1 MIRKASLFAAIAVAT
16 GLFAAAPTNAFIPSS
31 HLSHNTRYPTLSQN
45 VWTSSTTIQSRH
57 SMAPLSMKSNSSAE
71 SISKTPFAKRKVAL
85 KVLSKAAMMFS
96 LIALAT
102 SSSAPSALA
111 AKKAVAA
118 PVVEHLHTGQKIAK
132 FFQSFGLPDVGV
144 IALISALPVV
154 ELRGAVPVGLWMG
167 LPLTTVL
174 PACIIGNMI
183 PIVPLLF
190 LLRNESL
197 KKLMKPILDR
207 AEKKSA
213 SLGVGSVERQWASL
227 AAFVGIPLPGTG
239 AWTGAMGAFLLGMP
253 TAVALSSIFT
263 GVAMAGV
270 IVSAIT
276 MAGKKGGIAALAAL
290 ALITGKEFFFGS
302 DDDSATEETNKVS
315 TFPAADTGEKP
326 WVPPPEPPVETKP
339 IEEKAKQDFLEADP
353 YWDQTNVPVNVYK
366 NKAPFTGKVVST
378 KRIVGPKA
386 TGETCHI
393 VIDHQGDFPYWEGQ
407 SWGVI
412 PPGVREKDGKP
423 HSVRL
428 YSIASSRYGDD
439 MTGNTG
445 SLCVR
450 RATYW
455 CPELK
460 ADDPAKKGICSN
472 FLCDTQPGDDV
483 MMTGPA
489 GKVML
494 MPEEDPSTDYIM
506 VATGTGIA
514 PYRGFIRRLFVENTP
529 AAAAYKGEAWLFLGV
544 ANSDALLYDDE
555 WQAVKKDYPDN
566 FRLDYALSREQE
578 NKKGGK
584 MYIQD
589 KVEEYADEVFDK
601 LSNGAHI
608 YFCGLKGMMPGIQD
622 MLKGVAKSKGLDY
635 DEWLKGLKK
644 SKQWHVEV
652 Y

>member
-1 MIRKASLFAAIAVAT
+1 MKMFSFGKNKSSSVTVDKPTMSKKKMALKALVRTATTLSILAMATSAVA
-16 GLFAAAPTNAFIPSS
+16 P
-31 HLSHNTRYPTLSQN
+31 
-45 VWTSSTTIQSRH
+45 
-57 SMAPLSMKSNSSAE
+57 
-71 SISKTPFAKRKVAL
+71 
-85 KVLSKAAMMFS
+85 
-96 LIALAT
+96 
-102 SSSAPSALA
+102 PSALA
-111 AKKAVAA
+111 AAA
-118 PVVEHLHTGQKIAK
+118 ADAPAAVEHLHIGQKVANY
-132 FFQSFGLPDVGV
+132 FRTFGLPDLAILG
-144 IALISALPVV
+144 IISAMPVI

-167 LPLTTVL
+167 LPITTVL
-174 PACIIGNMI
+174 PACVLGNMV
-183 PIVPLLF
+183 PIIPLLF
-190 LLRNESL
+190 LLKNDTL

-213 SLGVGSVERQWASL
+213 SLGVGSLDKQWASL

-253 TAVALSSIFT
+253 TAVAISSIFT
-263 GVAMAGV
+263 GVVSAGL
-270 IVSAIT
+270 IMSAIT
-276 MAGKKGGIAALAAL
+276 LNGKKGGLAAL
-290 ALITGKEFFFGS
+290 AILAAVTGKEFLNA
-302 DDDSATEETNKVS
+302 DSEEEVKSTRSIEVKEVEAQAETETET
-315 TFPAADTGEKP
+315 
-326 WVPPPEPPVETKP
+326 
-339 IEEKAKQDFLEADP
+339 KQDFLEADP
-353 YWDQTNVPVNVYK
+353 YWDQSNVVVNTH
-366 NKAPFTGKVVST
+366 KAKTPFTGKVVST

-393 VIDHQGDFPYWEGQ
+393 VIDHEGDFPYVEGQ
-407 SWGVI
+407 SWGVL
-412 PPGVREKDGKP
+412 PPGNRAKDGKP

-439 MTGNTG
+439 MSGKTG

-472 FLCDTQPGDDV
+472 YLCDTKAGDEV
-483 MMTGPA
+483 RMIGPS

-494 MPEEDPSTDYIM
+494 LPEKDPETDYIM

-514 PYRGFIRRLFVENTP
+514 PYRGFIRRLFFEKTP
-529 AAAAYKGEAWLFLGV
+529 AAEAYKGEAWLFLGV

-555 WQAVKKDYPDN
+555 FQEAKEKFPKN

-589 KVEEYADEVFDK
+589 KVEEYSDEIFNK
-601 LSNGAHI
+601 LDTGAHI

-622 MLKGVAKSKGLDY
+622 MLKGVCKEKGIDY

-644 SKQWHVEV
+644 NKQWHVEV

>member
-1 MIRKASLFAAIAVAT
+1 MLSRFLFLGVC
-16 GLFAAAPTNAFIPSS
+16 LFLDRRAAAFVPQGRHVVSVRPTASPR
-31 HLSHNTRYPTLSQN
+31 LTGAWAPTPAKDSQ
-45 VWTSSTTIQSRH
+45 
-57 SMAPLSMKSNSSAE
+57 LSMKLRFGGGSNQVSSTMIKK
-71 SISKTPFAKRKVAL
+71 STVS
-85 KVLSKAAMMFS
+85 KVLSRV
-96 LIALAT
+96 ALAFL
-102 SSSAPSALA
+102 AIAMVQMPLAAHA
-111 AKKAVAA
+111 AKKAK
-118 PVVEHLHTGQKIAK
+118 VVEHLHTGQKVAN
-132 FFQSFGLPDVGV
+132 FFRTFGIPDLGV
-144 IALISALPVV
+144 LAIISALPVV
-154 ELRGAVPVGLWMG
+154 ELRGAVPVGIWMG
-167 LPLTTVL
+167 YPITTVL
-174 PACIIGNMI
+174 PVCVLGNMA
-183 PIVPLLF
+183 PIIPLLY
-190 LLRNESL
+190 LLRNPTL
-197 KKLMKPILDR
+197 KNLMAPILKR
-207 AEKKSA
+207 AEKKA
-213 SLGVGSVERQWASL
+213 AGLGVGSLEKQWASL

-263 GVAMAGV
+263 GVVSAGV
-270 IVSAIT
+270 IMSAIT
-276 MAGKKGGIAALAAL
+276 LAGRKGGLAALAAL
-290 ALITGKEFFFGS
+290 FAFTGKEFLFGS
-302 DDDSATEETNKVS
+302 K
-315 TFPAADTGEKP
+315 
-326 WVPPPEPPVETKP
+326 
-339 IEEKAKQDFLEADP
+339 KQDFLEADP
-353 YWDQTNVPVNVYK
+353 YWDQSTVPVNVYK

-393 VIDHQGDFPYWEGQ
+393 IIDHKGDFPYWEGQ

-472 FLCDTQPGDDV
+472 FLCDTKAGDEV
-483 MMTGPA
+483 QMTGPA

-514 PYRGFIRRLFVENTP
+514 PYRGFVRRLFTEKTP
-529 AAAAYKGEAWLFLGV
+529 AAEAYKGQAWLFLGV

-555 WQAVKKDYPDN
+555 WQEVKTNNPEQ
-566 FRLDYALSREQE
+566 FRLDYALSREQ
-578 NKKGGK
+578 NNAKGGK

-589 KVEEYADEVFDK
+589 KVEEYADEVFEK
-601 LSNGAHI
+601 LENGAHI
-608 YFCGLKGMMPGIQD
+608 YFCGLKGMMPGIQG
-622 MLKGVAKSKGLDY
+622 MLKGVAEKKGLEY
-635 DEWLKGLKK
+635 DAWLKGLKAK
-644 SKQWHVEV
+644 KQWHVEV

>member
-1 MIRKASLFAAIAVAT
+1 
-16 GLFAAAPTNAFIPSS
+16 
-31 HLSHNTRYPTLSQN
+31 
-45 VWTSSTTIQSRH
+45 
-57 SMAPLSMKSNSSAE
+57 
-71 SISKTPFAKRKVAL
+71 
-85 KVLSKAAMMFS
+85 
-96 LIALAT
+96 
-102 SSSAPSALA
+102 
-111 AKKAVAA
+111 
-118 PVVEHLHTGQKIAK
+118 
-132 FFQSFGLPDVGV
+132 
-144 IALISALPVV
+144 
-154 ELRGAVPVGLWMG
+154 
-167 LPLTTVL
+167 
-174 PACIIGNMI
+174 
-183 PIVPLLF
+183 
-190 LLRNESL
+190 
-197 KKLMKPILDR
+197 MKPILDR

-213 SLGVGSVERQWASL
+213 SLGVGSLEKQWASL

-253 TAVALSSIFT
+253 TAVAISSIFT
-263 GVAMAGV
+263 GVVSAGV
-270 IVSAIT
+270 IMSAIT
-276 MAGKKGGIAALAAL
+276 LAGKKGGLAAL
-290 ALITGKEFFFGS
+290 ATLAIITGREFLTSSGES
-302 DDDSATEETNKVS
+302 DSVNAATETV
-315 TFPAADTGEKP
+315 
-326 WVPPPEPPVETKP
+326 V
-339 IEEKAKQDFLEADP
+339 KQDFLEAEP
-353 YWDQTNVPVNVYK
+353 YWDQSTVPVNVYK

-393 VIDHQGDFPYWEGQ
+393 IINHNGDFPYWEGQ

-439 MTGNTG
+439 MSGKTG

-455 CPELK
+455 CPELQ
-460 ADDPAKKGICSN
+460 AEDPAKKGVCSN
-472 FLCDTQPGDDV
+472 FLCDTQPGDEV
-483 MMTGPA
+483 VMTGPA

-514 PYRGFIRRLFVENTP
+514 PYRGFVRRLFVENTP
-529 AAAAYKGEAWLFLGV
+529 AGAAYKGQAWLFLGV

-555 WQAVKKDYPDN
+555 WQEVKKNYPNN
-566 FRLDYALSREQE
+566 FRLDYALSREQT
-578 NKKGGK
+578 NKNGGK

-589 KVEEYADEVFDK
+589 KVEEYSDEIFSK

-608 YFCGLKGMMPGIQD
+608 YFCGLKGMMPGIQE
-622 MLKGVAKSKGLDY
+622 MLKGVAESKGLDY

-644 SKQWHVEV
+644 NKQWHVEV